1 MYASYSKEKIKIHRS
16 AVLNHG
22 IIATLIICTY
32 MQVCTSRVTY
42 LKAKMVIMVRANYF
56 CNIISP
62 VIYIHMCIYIYIHVC
77 MYVYIC
83 IYNIYIYIYIYIIHI
98 IHIHRLYIIYIFTCS

>member
-1 MYASYSKEKIKIHRS
+1 MLGTLYIFKKKGSKFKKFLSENIFMYASYSKEKIKIHRS

-62 VIYIHMCIYIYIHVC
+62 VIYIYIYICV
-77 MYVYIC
+77 
-83 IYNIYIYIYIYIIHI
+83 YIYIYTCMYVCIYM
-98 IHIHRLYIIYIFTCS
+98 YI

>member
-62 VIYIHMCIYIYIHVC
+62 VIYIHMCIYIYIYMYVC
-77 MYVYIC
+77 MYIYVYI
-83 IYNIYIYIYIYIIHI
+83 IYIYIYIYIIHI